1 MGKLF
6 DRPGKGIDA
15 RKFWDGVSGGGK
27 ELVVKVYVTAEIA
40 EIQEVGQGGRDDRL
54 SGVDFLL
61 GDGTKH
67 CFELSDQIQRS
78 EGPSAELVLGVD
90 LVESDAA
97 EAGANGRMKI
107 GCDTLMQFKVSG
119 RDGVSA
125 DGPSGG
131 SGRIGVGHRNG
142 GACAKSASGQDV
154 LGS

>member
-27 ELVVKVYVTAEIA
+27 ELVVKMDVTAEVA
-40 EIQEVGQGGRDDRL
+40 EIQEVGQRGRDDRL
-54 SGVDFLL
+54 SGVDLLL
-61 GDGTKH
+61 GDSAKH
-67 CFELSDQIQRS
+67 CLELSDQIQGS

-97 EAGANGRMKI
+97 EAGANSRMKI
-107 GCDTLMQFKVSG
+107 GCDTLLQFKVSG

-131 SGRIGVGHRNG
+131 SSRIGGW
-142 GACAKSASGQDV
+142 AS
-154 LGS
+154 